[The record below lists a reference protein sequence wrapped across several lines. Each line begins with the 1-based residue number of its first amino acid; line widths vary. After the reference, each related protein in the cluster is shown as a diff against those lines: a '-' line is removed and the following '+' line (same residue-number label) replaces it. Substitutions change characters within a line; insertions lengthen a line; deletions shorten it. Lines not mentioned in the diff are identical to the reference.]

1 MQSKE
6 SSFHSDLRRWFQA
19 KRVFPTITAE
29 IEDSALLK
37 VFGEKGFG
45 IFNAP
50 AVIEHEIIN
59 QYGVETV
66 GNADD
71 LRVRFYAISAEREL
85 EHPGVTAITGH
96 FRSLLSGEGNKA
108 K

>member
-6 SSFHSDLRRWFQA
+6 SLFTAICEDGFQA

-50 AVIEHEIIN
+50 SVIEHEIIQ
-59 QYGVETV
+59 QYGVKPLEMRMIKEF
-66 GNADD
+66 D
-71 LRVRFYAISAEREL
+71 FYAISAEREL

-96 FRSLLSGEGNKA
+96 FRSLLSGEGK
-108 K
+108 